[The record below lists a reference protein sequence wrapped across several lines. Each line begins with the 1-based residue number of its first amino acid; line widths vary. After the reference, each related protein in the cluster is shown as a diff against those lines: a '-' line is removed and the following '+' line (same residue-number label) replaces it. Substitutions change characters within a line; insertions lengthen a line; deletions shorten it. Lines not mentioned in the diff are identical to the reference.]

1 MIHPHLDHIGIA
13 VNSISAALAFY
24 QDALGL
30 AVGEREEI
38 VTQKVRV
45 QFLETGETRT
55 ELLEAS
61 SEDSAISRFIEKRG
75 EGLHHIAYRVEDL
88 EAAVAGEDIIYG
100 PFNPGEFATV
110 SFIIKQ
116 DVVSEY
122 LQYSDTEN
130 WFDQPTP
137 WQPA

>member
-1 MIHPHLDHIGIA
+1 MTLNLQFDHIGIP
-13 VNSISAALAFY
+13 VEVPQETEFWVPQSKCWVTNPRTHPQRIEYLRFKTKP
-24 QDALGL
+24 DLL
-30 AVGEREEI
+30 VGSP
-38 VTQKVRV
+38 QWK
-45 QFLETGETRT
+45 LWNMP
-55 ELLEAS
+55 
-61 SEDSAISRFIEKRG
+61 
-75 EGLHHIAYRVEDL
+75 HIAYRVEDL

-110 SFIIKQ
+110 SFILKQ
-116 DVVSEY
+116 DVVIEY